1 LASTGKKVNHIYHA
15 GLPAA
20 RVAMAKRFAE
30 LGGFGRFFASHIHNP
45 EVEWNAAHASIFL
58 RAMQDVSTCV
68 VDIDGFV

>member
-1 LASTGKKVNHIYHA
+1 
-15 GLPAA
+15 
-20 RVAMAKRFAE
+20 MAKRFAE